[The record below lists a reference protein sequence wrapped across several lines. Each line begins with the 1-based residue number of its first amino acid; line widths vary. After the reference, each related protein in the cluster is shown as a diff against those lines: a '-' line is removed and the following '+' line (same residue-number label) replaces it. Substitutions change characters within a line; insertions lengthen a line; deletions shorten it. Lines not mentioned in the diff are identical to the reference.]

1 MKITP
6 AAIQRRLAEAEA
18 MARAGYGF
26 EDIAIACHVSRE
38 TAYVCVFGHLPQPSA
53 FELHQKVEPE
63 TVKTAFTRMGSSKS
77 LAQS

>member
-6 AAIQRRLAEAEA
+6 AAIQRRLAEA

-26 EDIAIACHVSRE
+26 QDIAVACQVSRE
-38 TAYVCVFGHLPQPSA
+38 TAYVCVFGRLPQPSV
-53 FELHQKVEPE
+53 FELHKEVESE
-63 TVKTAFTRMGSSKS
+63 ATETAFTRMGSSKS